1 MLNLQYYQERTP
13 HPRPAPMIPRTS
25 RTLHSHARAH
35 REKGARARV
44 ERRACSIRAHD
55 PQGARGGIRRRRAKR
70 RPSYGRP
77 KDATPAHPFPQAH
90 SSTQTRDRRLKKI
103 HLLSSPLLAP
113 ARSPTTLRTP
123 PSPPPPSG
131 RRACRRS
138 SVRRAPCGCRRGHTH
153 HAAPSPPTRALRQP
167 SP

>member
-13 HPRPAPMIPRTS
+13 HPRPAPMIPNLTYTALART
-25 RTLHSHARAH
+25 RTPR
-35 REKGARARV
+35 
-44 ERRACSIRAHD
+44 ERRARACGACVQHTSSRST
-55 PQGARGGIRRRRAKR
+55 GRARGGIRRRRAKR

-113 ARSPTTLRTP
+113 ARSATTLRTP